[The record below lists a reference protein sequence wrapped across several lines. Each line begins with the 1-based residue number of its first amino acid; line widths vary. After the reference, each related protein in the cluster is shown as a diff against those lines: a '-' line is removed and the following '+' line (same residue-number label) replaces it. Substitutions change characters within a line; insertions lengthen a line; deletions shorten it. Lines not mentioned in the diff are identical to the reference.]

1 MTAGERSVPLTAFI
15 VGMVG
20 IALFSVMD
28 AVMKGLV
35 LAIGTYATLFWRSL
49 VSVSISSALYL
60 PRRVGWP
67 DKATLKL
74 HLGRGALTT
83 IMGVLFFWGLGHV
96 PLAQAIALAFIAPL
110 IAIYLAA
117 AILHEPVGRRTVAAS
132 LVAFAGVLLI
142 FAGQARADLGREAA
156 IGSLAILASAVC
168 YAVNIIMM
176 RRQSLAAG
184 PVEIGFF
191 QNGTVVVLML
201 AALPVIGTALPTA
214 TTWPMIVLAAVLSTG
229 SLMILSWAYARARA
243 SYLATTEYTSFL
255 WAALFGWLFFRET
268 VSFYTMAGAALI
280 VAGCI
285 LAARTPQEA
294 DPSLEVAA

>member
-1 MTAGERSVPLTAFI
+1 MTAGRRHPPITIFLIGI
-15 VGMVG
+15 VA
-20 IALFSVMD
+20 IALFSLMD

-60 PRRVGWP
+60 PRRDGWP
-67 DKATLKL
+67 SRATLKL
-74 HLGRGALTT
+74 HLGRGVLTT
-83 IMGVLFFWGLGHV
+83 IMGVLFFWGLGRV

-117 AILHEPVGRRTVAAS
+117 AVLHEQVGQRTVPAS
-132 LVAFAGVLLI
+132 LVAFAGVLMI
-142 FAGQARADLGREAA
+142 FAGQARADLGREAMV
-156 IGSLAILASAVC
+156 GSLAILLSAVC

-176 RRQSLAAG
+176 RRQSLVAG

-191 QNGTVVVLML
+191 QNGTVAILML
-201 AALPVIGTALPTA
+201 AALPLLGMQVPDTANWLA
-214 TTWPMIVLAAVLSTG
+214 IILAASLSTG
-229 SLMILSWAYARARA
+229 SLMILSWAYARAEA

-255 WAALFGWLFFRET
+255 WAGLFGWVFFRES
-268 VSFYTMAGAALI
+268 VSLYTLAGAAMI

>member
-1 MTAGERSVPLTAFI
+1 MNDHRHPPMIAFL

-20 IALFSVMD
+20 IASFSLMD

-35 LAIGTYATLFWRSL
+35 LAIGTYATMFWRS
-49 VSVSISSALYL
+49 VASVSISSALYL
-60 PRRVGWP
+60 PRRKSWP
-67 DKATLKL
+67 SKPTLKI
-74 HLGRGALTT
+74 HLSRGVLTT
-83 IMGVLFFWGLGHV
+83 IMGVLFFWGLSRV

-110 IAIYLAA
+110 IALYLAA
-117 AILHEPVGRRTVAAS
+117 AILHEHIGPRTVGAS
-132 LVAFAGVLLI
+132 LVAFAGVLTI
-142 FAGQARADLGREAA
+142 FAGQARADLGREAT

-176 RRQSLAAG
+176 RRQSQVAG

-191 QNGTVVVLML
+191 QNLTVLVLML
-201 AALPVIGTALPTA
+201 GALPILGMTIPDSW
-214 TTWPMIVLAAVLSTG
+214 TWPRIVLAAILSTG
-229 SLMILSWAYARARA
+229 SLMLLGWAYARAKA

-255 WAALFGWLFFRET
+255 WAALFGWFFFREA
-268 VSFYTMAGAALI
+268 VSLYTLAGAAMI
-280 VAGCI
+280 VAGCL